1 MRHGARAHCEATA
14 ADLRRAI
21 EGRPQTGSIRFL
33 HNLDWSIAEQVVAA
47 VEELGGATQ
56 LIAAAPFWDDGAAI
70 DGLCAALRLD
80 SVLIH
85 AHAHE
90 AVEGR
95 AGANWPAAC
104 RSAVQPVRLDVM
116 TEADK
121 PRRLHAKAF
130 EILCRQG
137 RIVVSGSANATG
149 AALEADGNVEACV
162 VRMQR
167 ERKTGWTFVP
177 AEVPDP
183 QPALETDDDEDLQKC
198 GVLRA
203 VLDGDSLQG
212 EVLTPAMTGAL
223 NVSYLSGA
231 GEQALGAA
239 ALSPDRRFEISA
251 PALEDLSFLG
261 GRLVI
266 RVLDSK
272 GRVAEGFVS
281 IASFAEVTRRA
292 GIAARRLL
300 ALLAGTET
308 PADVA
313 AIMSWFHDNPGALA
327 GSAPQGL
334 GGGDD
339 HHAKK
344 PEEIVVVA
352 SLSGAAVAAA
362 QAGAAERHKA
372 GGRGWSRFMEQ
383 ILSAF
388 RQKRGAFGAAGG
400 EGKGDDDDDGG
411 DDENDK
417 NKNNDKDKDRE
428 IQRERDAIEKS
439 LANFQKLFDLLLKPG
454 QPARQALIAFDLT
467 LYVCE
472 RLCPDKALA
481 VKWLKQLV
489 KVLLEKGV
497 PPERRD
503 DVAGAVLTLLGVP
516 AEYCNPRWARGCLL
530 GLGID
535 LAKPQPAPDAVQG
548 LHAVLPQSRSFEELW
563 TQVQSIRTFPE
574 QVRSYV
580 AALDGKASPADFPD
594 LPGAAEEEWEAMK
607 KALQN
612 NNAARK
618 VLVCEKFP
626 ATCPEHHLGIPN
638 CEEQKLH
645 SFGIA
650 TAKNCCRRILVWTGG
665 S

>member
-1 MRHGARAHCEATA
+1 MPFRTRRNSSSACRSLTVCDTARAHCEATA

-177 AEVPDP
+177 AEVPEP
-183 QPALETDDDEDLQKC
+183 QPALGETDDDEDLQKC

-266 RVLDSK
+266 RVLDEDDISTLSPGAPGCLEPDARAAADHDDRLPGQFRFALGGNRGGCAGHGSSGGWSG
-272 GRVAEGFVS
+272 GRSPVAGGAGERQSRAILLTPGGFPVC
-281 IASFAEVTRRA
+281 ILLTPGGFPVCILLTPGGFPVCILLTPAGFPVCILLTPAGFPVCILLTPAGFPVCASTGLAGCGMSMIGMRSAIRAGWRRA
-292 GIAARRLL
+292 ADVLCSPGAAPHDGLVVP
-300 ALLAGTET
+300 AAIPDFLLAG
-308 PADVA
+308 
-313 AIMSWFHDNPGALA
+313 S
-327 GSAPQGL
+327 
-334 GGGDD
+334 
-339 HHAKK
+339 
-344 PEEIVVVA
+344 
-352 SLSGAAVAAA
+352 
-362 QAGAAERHKA
+362 RA
-372 GGRGWSRFMEQ
+372 GG
-383 ILSAF
+383 
-388 RQKRGAFGAAGG
+388 
-400 EGKGDDDDDGG
+400 
-411 DDENDK
+411 
-417 NKNNDKDKDRE
+417 
-428 IQRERDAIEKS
+428 
-439 LANFQKLFDLLLKPG
+439 
-454 QPARQALIAFDLT
+454 
-467 LYVCE
+467 
-472 RLCPDKALA
+472 
-481 VKWLKQLV
+481 
-489 KVLLEKGV
+489 
-497 PPERRD
+497 
-503 DVAGAVLTLLGVP
+503 
-516 AEYCNPRWARGCLL
+516 
-530 GLGID
+530 
-535 LAKPQPAPDAVQG
+535 
-548 LHAVLPQSRSFEELW
+548 
-563 TQVQSIRTFPE
+563 
-574 QVRSYV
+574 
-580 AALDGKASPADFPD
+580 SP
-594 LPGAAEEEWEAMK
+594 
-607 KALQN
+607 
-612 NNAARK
+612 
-618 VLVCEKFP
+618 
-626 ATCPEHHLGIPN
+626 
-638 CEEQKLH
+638 
-645 SFGIA
+645 
-650 TAKNCCRRILVWTGG
+650 
-665 S
+665 